1 MHTPNLTANA
11 SHQCHVSLSQIRY
24 LGISVVLTAS
34 YLTPFNRPTANDLEW
49 RTHIRSLTRREKEDK
64 EVSKPSI
71 QHRAKKEEI
80 SGFMN
85 APCSCRVMVMWS

>member
-1 MHTPNLTANA
+1 
-11 SHQCHVSLSQIRY
+11 
-24 LGISVVLTAS
+24 VVLTAS

-71 QHRAKKEEI
+71 QHRAKKKK
-80 SGFMN
+80 SQ
-85 APCSCRVMVMWS
+85 VL